1 MENIEQIE
9 VVRETGFS
17 PYGISG
23 GIEREAWKMVTRNT
37 GCANLARRNSN
48 TKAYCVNVITVM
60 RFWSD
65 CEAEQNAVRN
75 AALAAGAYEQF
86 MHSSCT
92 LWKKSG

>member
-1 MENIEQIE
+1 MASLGELKEKL
-9 VVRETGFS
+9 G
-17 PYGISG
+17 
-23 GIEREAWKMVTRNT
+23 KMVTRNT

-48 TKAYCVNVITVM
+48 TKAYGVNVITVI

>member
-1 MENIEQIE
+1 MSL
-9 VVRETGFS
+9 V
-17 PYGISG
+17 
-23 GIEREAWKMVTRNT
+23 EA

>member
-23 GIEREAWKMVTRNT
+23 GIEGEAWKN
-37 GCANLARRNSN
+37 GDPKQRNSN
-48 TKAYCVNVITVM
+48 TKAYGVNVITVI